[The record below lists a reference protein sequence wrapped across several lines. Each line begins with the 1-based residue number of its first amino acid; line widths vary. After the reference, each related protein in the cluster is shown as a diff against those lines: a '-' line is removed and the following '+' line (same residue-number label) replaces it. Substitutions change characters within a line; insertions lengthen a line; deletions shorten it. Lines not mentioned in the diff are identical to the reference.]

1 MPRKRKES
9 PVEIG
14 DTVFVVDDRTFEVN
28 EAVVVSNPSDHI
40 WVRTVQQGKPKKGA
54 PKVDSY
60 FVGPHR
66 WATTE
71 AEAKR
76 IAKRMA
82 QPC

>member
-14 DTVFVVDDRTFEVN
+14 DTVYVVNDRTFEVN
-28 EAVVVSNPSDHI
+28 QAVVVSNPSDHI
-40 WVRTVQQGKPKKGA
+40 WVRNVNSGKSTKGA

-76 IAKRMA
+76 LAKKL
-82 QPC
+82 